1 MYSNRKS
8 VRQQRT
14 QILGECNDKSLS
26 ISRVPSSVDS
36 VEPRSWI
43 IYDNCPNPSAILNL
57 FVKTNRTENKSS
69 LKVIIIV
76 DQIKITR
83 ETRLYKELYYV
94 IGPKYHNN
102 VILIIMS

>member
-1 MYSNRKS
+1 MYNNRKS
-8 VRQQRT
+8 VRQQWT
-14 QILGECNDKSLS
+14 HIPSECDDKFLS
-26 ISRVPSSVDS
+26 ISRIPSSVDS
-36 VEPRSWI
+36 VEPWSWI
-43 IYDNCPNPSAILNL
+43 TGDNCPNLSAILNL

-76 DQIKITR
+76 GQIKITR